1 MKLFGKEIIVKDA
14 EKVEKTKKAKT
25 FVYIDKDGNEVEV
38 EGTVKHKFFNK
49 KNAMIAG
56 GLAAAGI
63 GTFFMKKNLEG
74 DDFGDGEFT
83 EVGEDIGDVG
93 AGDASD
99 FAESL

>member
-49 KNAMIAG
+49 KNATIAG
-56 GLAAAGI
+56 GLVAAGI
-63 GTFFMKKNLEG
+63 GTFFMKKKLEG
-74 DDFGDGEFT
+74 DDSVDGEFT
-83 EVGEDIGDVG
+83 EVGEDIDDVG